1 LFSIETKYGFENV
14 FRMSATFT
22 RLPLELAELEL
33 PLLAPPELLELLE
46 PHAAIVSAAALATA
60 TAAKRRRVRELAP
73 KRLRVRALPLLG
85 ARE

>member
-46 PHAAIVSAAALATA
+46 PHAAIVSAAALARA
-60 TAAKRRRVRELAP
+60 TAPTRRRAREPACLRVRE
-73 KRLRVRALPLLG
+73 RWS
-85 ARE
+85 